1 MILLNKKMKQKL
13 KYLYIAFPLALLAAC
28 TGEQKGFELKGKLDN
43 AHGEMVVL
51 EQMAPDGL
59 KAIDSVK
66 LDDKGEFVMKPKI
79 TDIGFYRLKISA
91 KNFAT
96 FIFEDNQKVLV
107 NGNAEDLGNSYT
119 VEGSPDSKLF
129 WEINQVSVKNYR
141 QRDSLQKTFQAY
153 VNMVKMDS
161 VRIDSMSNALEK
173 PYNELIEKHN
183 NYLKDFIEKN
193 PTSFASLVAI
203 QQLPAD
209 QFMETYIKLDATL
222 FAKYPNSA
230 YTKTFH
236 QGLSSQN
243 KVAVGSQAP
252 EITMNTPDNKPL
264 SLSSLKGK
272 IVLIDFW
279 ASWCAPCR
287 AENPNV
293 VKAYNTYKSKGFDVF
308 SVSLDKDLDKWK
320 KAIAAD
326 NLSWPNHVSDFKDW
340 NSPVVQLYNFNSIP
354 SNVLIDKD
362 GKILAKDLRGEELEK
377 KLAELFQ

>member
-1 MILLNKKMKQKL
+1 MKQIFKFFS
-13 KYLYIAFPLALLAAC
+13 IALPLILLAAC
-28 TGEQKGFELKGKLDN
+28 NSEPKGFELKGKLEN
-43 AHGEMVVL
+43 AHGELLLL
-51 EQMAPDGL
+51 EQMSPDGL
-59 KAIDSVK
+59 KTIDSVL
-66 LDDKGEFVMKPKI
+66 LDEKGEFVMKPAI
-79 TDIGFYRLKISA
+79 SEIGFYRLKISA

-96 FIFEDNQKVLV
+96 FIFENNQHVTV
-107 NGNAEDLGNSYT
+107 NGNADDLGKTFT

-129 WEINQVSVKNYR
+129 WEINQVSIKNYR

-173 PYNELIEKHN
+173 PYNELINEHN
-183 NYLKDFIEKN
+183 NYLKGFIEKH
-193 PTSFASLVAI
+193 PESFASLVAI
-203 QQLPAD
+203 QQLPAEQCID
-209 QFMETYIKLDATL
+209 IYTKLDETL
-222 FAKYPNSA
+222 LAKYPNST
-230 YTKTFH
+230 YTKSFH
-236 QGLSSQN
+236 AGLASQN
-243 KVAVGSQAP
+243 KIAIGKQAP
-252 EITMNTPDNKPL
+252 EITMNTPEGKPL
-264 SLSSLKGK
+264 SLSSLRGK

-320 KAIAAD
+320 RAIEKD
-326 NLSWPNHVSDFKDW
+326 NLSWSNHVSDFKDW
-340 NSPVVQLYNFNSIP
+340 NSPVVQLYKFNSIP

-362 GKILAKDLRGEELEK
+362 GKIIAKDLRGEDLEK